1 MAEPRRVLVVTGSR
15 AEYGLLQPVM
25 AAVAAA
31 PDLALQVAVTGS
43 HLMAGFGETWRT
55 VADDGF
61 AIDARV
67 DLALADDTRPEAARG
82 LGRAVAGFADAMGR
96 LAPDIVVV
104 LGDRYEILAA
114 VTAAFM
120 LGIPVMH
127 LHGGERTE
135 GAFDEGIRHAITK
148 LSQLHG
154 VAAEA
159 FATRVRQLGEPP
171 ERVHVVGTLALDGLA
186 ATPRLDRSALA
197 RALDRPLAG
206 TPLLVVTVHPETAMA
221 GDAAATDSVAA
232 AVLAALDGFA
242 GAEVLFTLP
251 NADPGNAGV
260 RRAIEDWVARAGGR
274 AAAFESLGRQ
284 RYWSLVGIADAVIGN
299 SSSGIIEVPH
309 LGVPVVNVGTRQQ
322 GRPRPPAVIDCPA
335 APAAVAA
342 AVTRAL
348 TPAHRAIAARR
359 DSPYGGA
366 GAGGRVVE
374 ILRHTPLTGLTFK
387 PFRDLPCH
395 G

>member
-1 MAEPRRVLVVTGSR
+1 MLVVTGSR

-43 HLMAGFGETWRT
+43 HLMAGFGETWREIE
-55 VADDGF
+55 ADGF

-67 DLALADDTRPEAARG
+67 DLGLADDTRREAARG
-82 LGRAVAGFADAMGR
+82 LGRGVAGFAEAMGR
-96 LAPDIVVV
+96 LEPDIVVV
-104 LGDRYEILAA
+104 LGDRYEILAG
-114 VTAAFM
+114 VMAAFM

-154 VAAEA
+154 VAAEE
-159 FATRVRQLGEPP
+159 FAARVRQLGEPTD
-171 ERVHVVGTLALDGLA
+171 RVHVVGTLALDGLA

-206 TPLLVVTVHPETAMA
+206 TPLFVVTIHPETAMA
-221 GDAAATDSVAA
+221 GETGASGGVAA

-242 GAEVLFTLP
+242 TAELVFTLP

-260 RRAIEDWVARAGGR
+260 RRAIGGWVARTSGR
-274 AAAFESLGRQ
+274 AAAFENLGHQ
-284 RYWSLVGIADAVIGN
+284 RYWSLVGIADTVIGN

-322 GRPRPPAVIDCPA
+322 GRPHPPAVIDCPA
-335 APAAVAA
+335 EPAAVAA

-359 DSPYGGA
+359 DSPYGDVGA
-366 GAGGRVVE
+366 AGRIVE
-374 ILRHTPLTGLTFK
+374 ILRRTSLHGLTFK